1 MQNTAKN
8 KDAFYRTAYPALSR
22 KIPGALW
29 QALVRKA
36 AAPADIPGLLQD
48 NAAHLRL
55 PPYAPE
61 LAEMERHAFEAP
73 RQSPVRPGSGRLTV
87 NPTLKIFQNTWR
99 HLSSLVDFF
108 QKEKTPEAGQEMAV
122 VWRQPTTD
130 RIRAKAVTPQD
141 LLVLKMALE
150 KLTPREVAQE
160 GRVPEAAVQEAVV
173 RALDAG
179 ILIRPGTGIVR
190 EFRQEK
196 SLAADKAFDEA
207 RAFTIQWHIT
217 QACDL
222 HCRHCY
228 DRNAYASLSLN
239 RCIPVLDDMVRFCNV
254 NHVHGQITFTGGNP
268 LLYPDFAAL
277 YRAAA
282 ERGFTTAIL
291 GNPASREEMERIVA
305 IQPPAF
311 FQVSLEGLEPHND
324 YMRGKGH
331 FQRILAFLDLLRSL
345 DVYTMVMLTLTR
357 ENMDQVLALAKL
369 LGNRADQFTFN
380 RLSLV
385 GEGASLVMADPEAYR
400 DFLVEYVLAA
410 DDNPILGLKDNLI
423 NILLDTEHQPVFGG
437 CTGHGCGAAFN
448 FLTILADGEVHAC
461 RKFPSPLGNILTQ
474 SLGDIYFSETA
485 RKYREG
491 PGPCRPCRL
500 RSVCRGCLAVSYS
513 LGLDIFAEKDPY
525 CFSM

>member
-1 MQNTAKN
+1 MPNTPKN
-8 KDAFYRTAYPALSR
+8 KEDLYRKKYPVLSR
-22 KIPGALW
+22 KIPGELW
-29 QALVRKA
+29 RTFVRKA
-36 AAPADIPGLLQD
+36 AAPADIQGLLQD
-48 NAAHLRL
+48 NAAHFPL

-61 LAEMERHAFEAP
+61 LAGMERHAFESA
-73 RQSPVRPGSGRLTV
+73 RHSPVRPGSDRFTV

-99 HLSSLVDFF
+99 HLPSLVDFF
-108 QKEKTPEAGQEMAV
+108 QKERTPEAGQEMAV
-122 VWRQPTTD
+122 VWRQPSTD
-130 RIRAKAVTPQD
+130 RMRAKTATPED

-150 KLTPREVAQE
+150 ELNPREVAQE
-160 GRVPEAAVQEAVV
+160 GKVPVAAVQEAVV

-179 ILIRPGTGIVR
+179 ILISPRTGIVR
-190 EFRQEK
+190 EFRQET

-228 DRNAYASLSLN
+228 DRNSYASLPLDRS
-239 RCIPVLDDMVRFCNV
+239 IPVLDDMVRFCAA

-268 LLYPDFAAL
+268 LLYPDFEAL

-282 ERGFTTAIL
+282 ERDFTTAIL
-291 GNPASREEMERIVA
+291 GNPSSRDEMERIVA

-357 ENMDQVLALAKL
+357 ENMHQVLPLAKQL
-369 LGNRADQFTFN
+369 RNRADQFTFN

-385 GEGASLVMADPEAYR
+385 GEGASLVMADPEGYR
-400 DFLVEYVLAA
+400 DFLEKYVHAA
-410 DDNPILGLKDNLI
+410 EDNPILGLKDNLI
-423 NILLDTEHQPVFGG
+423 NILLDTERQPVFGG

-448 FLTILADGEVHAC
+448 FLTILADGDVHAC
-461 RKFPSPLGNILTQ
+461 RKFPSLLGNILKQ

-491 PGPCRPCRL
+491 PGPCRSCRI

-513 LGLDIFAEKDPY
+513 LGLDIFSEKDPY
-525 CFSM
+525 CFST